1 MLGRLVGQVIFYLG
15 PPDTLITIYNMWQP
29 VWLWTVVTW
38 PMHIAQATAC
48 TMAFVVAIVT
58 CLGREI
64 LKKVVR
70 TESEWTFGDSYVYTS
85 RHQNTSENEVFS
97 LGDVKIS
104 SYGKTDWAMVELQ
117 QPVKYP
123 TCAKMFEAVHITIVT
138 QLWGTLKL
146 QVMQSSQFKQSGLMF
161 SCMLGLCTFVYT
173 SCWQCV
179 LVTTCTYCPFNNYHI
194 WLCMSFQGTPFSFQL
209 WKFKSKVYYKHLCW
223 LVIVQI

>member
-1 MLGRLVGQVIFYLG
+1 
-15 PPDTLITIYNMWQP
+15 
-29 VWLWTVVTW
+29 
-38 PMHIAQATAC
+38 MHIAQATTC

-64 LKKVVR
+64 LKTVVR

-85 RHQNTSENEVFS
+85 RRQNTSENEVFS

-138 QLWGTLKL
+138 QL
-146 QVMQSSQFKQSGLMF
+146 
-161 SCMLGLCTFVYT
+161 
-173 SCWQCV
+173 
-179 LVTTCTYCPFNNYHI
+179 
-194 WLCMSFQGTPFSFQL
+194 
-209 WKFKSKVYYKHLCW
+209 
-223 LVIVQI
+223 